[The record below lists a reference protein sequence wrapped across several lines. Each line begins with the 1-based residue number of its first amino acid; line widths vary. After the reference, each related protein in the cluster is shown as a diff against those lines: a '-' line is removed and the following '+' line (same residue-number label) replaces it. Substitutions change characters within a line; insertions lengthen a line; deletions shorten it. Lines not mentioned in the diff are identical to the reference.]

1 MLIKYKPLD
10 EFYPLKPGQV
20 VKLVTAKSGRDFT
33 SDKHQRAWKMFKARP
48 KNGAPDL
55 AATDK
60 KYCVYHQPYKAYTY
74 SQAWVDFLADKI
86 ADNAVWQELG
96 SFKPAFAG

>member
-1 MLIKYKPLD
+1 
-10 EFYPLKPGQV
+10 
-20 VKLVTAKSGRDFT
+20 
-33 SDKHQRAWKMFKARP
+33 MFKARP
-48 KNGAPDL
+48 KNGAADL

-60 KYCVYHQPYKAYTY
+60 KYCFYHQPYKAYTY

-96 SFKPAFAG
+96 SFKG